1 MLKFTITRDSPYNK
15 LFTVYFVVISIKSDG
30 LIDHAFEDVAVDW
43 LVFFPKY
50 MYCQLYLILEIVGP
64 IIMTLLH
71 KD

>member
-1 MLKFTITRDSPYNK
+1 MC
-15 LFTVYFVVISIKSDG
+15 FVVISIKSDG
-30 LIDHAFEDVAVDW
+30 LIDHAFKDVAVDW